1 MVNGAMT
8 LIEIIEI
15 FALVTGVAYV
25 VLEILQKNAMWIL
38 GLLTGAACAFSFAVQ
53 RSWGMTGLN
62 IYYIVMSVIGLV
74 QWRKDGA
81 EVGEDAIHLR
91 ALPKTTALWSAVAFV
106 VGSLALIW
114 VFRVLG
120 DGSSAL
126 DATATVLSVIA
137 TWWLTRS
144 YIQQWMLWVVANAL
158 TATLC
163 VVNGQY
169 WMAFLY
175 LVYIASAVYGY
186 YHWKKKGVEI

>member
-1 MVNGAMT
+1 MIFQA
-8 LIEIIEI
+8 IEI

-25 VLEILQKNAMWIL
+25 ILEILQKNAMWIL

-62 IYYIVMSVIGLV
+62 LYYIVMSVIGLV

-81 EVGEDAIHLR
+81 KVGEDVIHLR
-91 ALPKTTALWSAVAFV
+91 ALPKKTAQWSAVAFV
-106 VGSLALIW
+106 LGSLALIW
-114 VFRVLG
+114 LFRALG

-158 TATLC
+158 TAALC
-163 VVNGQY
+163 IANRQY
-169 WMAFLY
+169 WRTALH
-175 LVYIASAVYGY
+175 VADIASAVYGDC
-186 YHWKKKGVEI
+186 HWKKKGVEL